1 MNCEVSMKKQKV
13 TGIVVLVCAVGASMY
28 LWSDNQAA
36 MQKEQANSSSPAP
49 SATPSQQQPN
59 ELGWHVLVDQQT
71 EPPPPPPPPP
81 APPAAPGRAPGAAPV
96 GEPSPEPPRTLIG
109 M

>member
-1 MNCEVSMKKQKV
+1 
-13 TGIVVLVCAVGASMY
+13 Y

-109 M
+109 MTREDIERVERYLPKGAAIYTYPVG